1 MRKTTL
7 FIVLTLTIFLL
18 CACNRPEEAAVIE
31 EAAAL
36 IEEATE
42 LTLTAAIQTVY
53 AQFTETARVAALS
66 ATPTFTTTPTNTFT
80 PLPPTSTP
88 TTTLTQTPTSSPTE
102 APTLTPTS
110 GLPCNRAN
118 LETKSIPDGGTVH
131 INTFFTQTFR
141 LKNTGSCTWDQNYE
155 LRFVEGD
162 LLNAAAS
169 ITMIPVGEVQTW
181 GYANVDVLMKAPSK
195 PGVYKGYW
203 IIKAANGQLFG
214 VGPSGV
220 STFFVEVNV
229 IDPDPD

>member
-1 MRKTTL
+1 MRKMMKV
-7 FIVLTLTIFLL
+7 FFLTFTIFLL
-18 CACNRPEEAAVIE
+18 SACNRPEEAAVIVQ
-31 EAAAL
+31 EAVD
-36 IEEATE
+36 
-42 LTLTAAIQTVY
+42 LTAVVQTIY
-53 AQFTETARVAALS
+53 AQITETARVAALS
-66 ATPTFTTTPTNTFT
+66 ATPTWTQVPTNTFT

-88 TTTLTQTPTSSPTE
+88 TATFTATSEIPSATPTE

-118 LETKSIPDGGTVH
+118 LEGKSIPDGGTVH

-155 LRFVEGD
+155 LRFVDGD
-162 LLNAAAS
+162 LLGAAAS

-181 GYANVDVLMKAPSK
+181 GYAIVDVLMKAPSK
-195 PGVYKGYW
+195 PGIYKGFW
-203 IIKAANGQLFG
+203 IIKASNGQLFG

-220 STFFVEVNV
+220 SQFWLEVNV